1 MNRTYVPYD
10 ERSEHVHYKGA
21 WASGAAYNYGDEVAN
36 DGALF
41 VCILAHTSSAGL
53 EPIPAADEVIVGPT
67 GPTGATGATG
77 LQGPKGDAG
86 VAASN
91 QSIETP
97 SGTMNGT
104 NQTFTLAHTPAG
116 NIELFWNG
124 SLLKE
129 GVGYDFTIS
138 GTTITLLGTNKP
150 NLGDN
155 LIAVYVY

>member
-1 MNRTYVPYD
+1 MNRVYQLK
-10 ERSEHVHYKGA
+10 SEASQHVHYKGA
-21 WASGAAYNYGDEVAN
+21 WASGTAYNYGDEVAN

-41 VCILAHTSSAGL
+41 VCILAHTSTAGL
-53 EPIPAADEVIVGPT
+53 EPIPTVDEVIVGPKGDKGDT
-67 GPTGATGATG
+67 GDTG

-97 SGTMNGT
+97 SGTMDGS

-116 NIELFWNG
+116 NIELFWAG
-124 SLLKE
+124 VILKE

>member
-1 MNRTYVPYD
+1 MNRTYVPYE
-10 ERSEHVHYKGA
+10 ERSEHVHFKGS
-21 WASGAAYNYGDEVAN
+21 WLTGTAYNYGDEVAN

-41 VCILAHTSSAGL
+41 VCILAHTSTSGL
-53 EPIPAADEVIVGPT
+53 EPIPVADETIVGEK
-67 GPTGATGATG
+67 GDKGDKGDTG
-77 LQGPKGDAG
+77 LQGSKGDAG

-97 SGTMNGT
+97 SGTMDGS

-124 SLLKE
+124 NLLKE

-138 GTTITLLGTNKP
+138 GTTITLIGTNKP

-155 LIAVYVY
+155 MIAVYVY